1 MSDELNKELD
11 KAHGTMEKAIE
22 HLSTDLSKVRAG
34 KAAPQM
40 LDTVFVDYYGTNTP
54 LAQIGT
60 INTPDAKT
68 LVIQPWEKN
77 MLTAIEKAIAY
88 ANLGFNPQNDGT
100 VIRISLPP
108 LTEERRK
115 QLVKMAKETAE
126 QGKVTIRN
134 IRKEVNENIKKLVKN
149 GLPEDDGKRGEAKV
163 QELTDKYIAKVDEV
177 LKLKEKEILT
187 V

>member
-1 MSDELNKELD
+1 MSEVNKVIDSTKE
-11 KAHGTMEKAIE
+11 HMEKAVD
-22 HLSTDLSKVRAG
+22 HLVTELSKVRAG
-34 KAAPQM
+34 KASPQM

-54 LAQIGT
+54 IAQVGS

-77 MLTAIEKAIAY
+77 MITAIEKAITY

-100 VIRISLPP
+100 VVRISLPP

-126 QGKVTIRN
+126 HGKVTVRN
-134 IRKEVNENIKKLVKN
+134 LRKDGNEAIKKLVK
-149 GLPEDDGKRGEAKV
+149 GGVPEDEGKVGETKI
-163 QELTDKYIAKVDEV
+163 QDLTDKYIAKIDEI
-177 LKLKEKEILT
+177 LKGKEAEILT